1 MAFDLETTSPLDLLC
16 IFGVTIAMS
25 SVEMRDVNVGKMAA
39 GVGSLPGVSLVG
51 VVTRGLLKMADET

>member
-1 MAFDLETTSPLDLLC
+1 M
-16 IFGVTIAMS
+16 IVMS